1 MKRVKL
7 LLVALL
13 TGIILVGCSSSKL
26 SDAFDEST
34 LKSRGQEV
42 VNLIVNE
49 EYDKISAQMSD
60 KMKEA
65 VSSEELEKT
74 LRDTWDSVKGKLG
87 EFEKISKEG
96 IVGAENLASVIEV
109 AKFKNGKVQFT
120 INYNE
125 NMDLEGIFLK

>member
-125 NMDLEGIFLK
+125 NMELEGIFLK

>member
-7 LLVALL
+7 LLLALL

-26 SDAFDEST
+26 SDAFDEAT
-34 LKSRGQEV
+34 LKERGKEV
-42 VNLIVNE
+42 VDFIINE

-65 VSSEELEKT
+65 ASPEELEKT
-74 LRDTWDSVKGKLG
+74 LKDTWDSVKGKLG

-109 AKFKNGKVQFT
+109 AKFKNGKIQFT

-125 NMDLEGIFLK
+125 NIELEGIFLK